1 MNVTNPEQIISDFEK
16 LLQEL
21 TESKEPQLMVMEKA
35 INLCSLTLLDLRDI
49 VVTRGFETQ
58 EEEIHFFKCQKTRV
72 YSKFIYYGTLFKII
86 CRKPVGTSNVLKNYF
101 SQILE
106 AIDKYH
112 NENIEFYQY
121 HKRGL
126 TFLDKKF
133 YTRDNTE
140 IPPNLNSLHFLI
152 DKSFSTMQDC
162 TLSTLLA
169 HDLLT
174 EYIQKELD
182 KLEQTIPA
190 SELSEDILF
199 PNVIWTGKKIA
210 LVELIYALC
219 SCGVINNGKI
229 EIKRLVGVFEK
240 VFNIDLGDFYHTF
253 NEIRNRKTER
263 TKFLDRLKQWLLKRM
278 DDGDAK

>member
-1 MNVTNPEQIISDFEK
+1 MNVTNPEQIIDNFEES
-16 LLQEL
+16 LQKL
-21 TESKEPQLMVMEKA
+21 TESQEPQLVIIEKA
-35 INLCSLTLLDLRDI
+35 INLCTLTLLDLRDI
-49 VVTRGFETQ
+49 VITRGFETQ
-58 EEEIHFFKCQKTRV
+58 EEEIHFFKCQKPRV

-86 CRKPVGTSNVLKNYF
+86 CRKPVGTPDVLRNYYA
-101 SQILE
+101 QILA

-112 NENIEFYQY
+112 KENIEFHQY

-133 YTRDNTE
+133 YTRNNIE

-152 DKSFSTMQDC
+152 DKSFSTIQDC

-174 EYIQKELD
+174 KYIQNELD
-182 KLEQTIPA
+182 KLDRTIPA
-190 SELSEDILF
+190 SELSENIFF
-199 PNVIWTGKKIA
+199 PDVIWTGSKIA

-229 EIKRLVGVFEK
+229 EIKELVGVFEK
-240 VFNIDLGDFYHTF
+240 VFNVDLGDFYHTF
-253 NEIRNRKTER
+253 NEIRNRKIEK